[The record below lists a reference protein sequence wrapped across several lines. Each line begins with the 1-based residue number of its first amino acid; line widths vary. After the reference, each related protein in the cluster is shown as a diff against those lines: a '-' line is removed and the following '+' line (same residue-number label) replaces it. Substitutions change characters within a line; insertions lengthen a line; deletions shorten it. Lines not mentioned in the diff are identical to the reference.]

1 MSTTTQTLS
10 KDEWKA
16 LHKALSYAHGQAE
29 LEINGHT
36 IHFEV
41 RQTGDLEYCIMPFIN
56 GSFRFNAFDEPGLKE
71 LVHRK
76 TTRSLVKP
84 AQVARMTKDLGK
96 RHAKKF
102 LDEHFNGNKFETST
116 PIWSKPAP
124 LVAQLKKH
132 AKTARLI
139 SPDAEQ
145 VQRLANPQNFVSL
158 CNEVGA

>member
-1 MSTTTQTLS
+1 MSTPQTLS

-16 LHKALSYAHGQAE
+16 LHRALSYAHGTAQ

-56 GSFRFNAFDEPGLKE
+56 GCFRLNAFDEPGLKE

-76 TTRSLVKP
+76 VTRSLVKP
-84 AQVARMTKDLGK
+84 AQVTKLTKDIGK
-96 RHAKKF
+96 RATKKF
-102 LDEHFNGNKFETST
+102 LDDHFKGNKFESST
-116 PIWSKPAP
+116 PIWTKPAP

-139 SPDAEQ
+139 EPDASTVERWA
-145 VQRLANPQNFVSL
+145 VANMAAKA
-158 CNEVGA
+158 GA

>member
-1 MSTTTQTLS
+1 MSTTNQTLS

-29 LEINGHT
+29 LEINGYT

-76 TTRSLVKP
+76 TMRSLLKP
-84 AQVARMTKDLGK
+84 SEVAKIAKDLGK
-96 RHAKKF
+96 RHTKKF
-102 LDEHFNGNKFETST
+102 IDEHFKGNKFETSQPLWT
-116 PIWSKPAP
+116 KPAP

-139 SPDAEQ
+139 EPDAET
-145 VQRLANPQNFVSL
+145 VQRWAVASMAAK
-158 CNEVGA
+158 EGA